1 MKTKPKPTA
10 ICNSV
15 TSFVSYQSL
24 KHLHPF
30 STTIY
35 YEWILRT
42 RGSRVWANNDQIF
55 GMFKGQVLKFQ
66 NSLLGELS
74 TISCTFP
81 VHHESMTDCVKS
93 TMDEMLEQFPSWLN
107 DLYADTTAILIKEQV
122 AQKMS
127 AKLVPYEERLVYR
140 IINLPSYLED
150 IAASMASTIRRDL
163 S

>member
-1 MKTKPKPTA
+1 
-10 ICNSV
+10 
-15 TSFVSYQSL
+15 
-24 KHLHPF
+24 
-30 STTIY
+30 
-35 YEWILRT
+35 
-42 RGSRVWANNDQIF
+42 
-55 GMFKGQVLKFQ
+55 MFKGQVLKFQ